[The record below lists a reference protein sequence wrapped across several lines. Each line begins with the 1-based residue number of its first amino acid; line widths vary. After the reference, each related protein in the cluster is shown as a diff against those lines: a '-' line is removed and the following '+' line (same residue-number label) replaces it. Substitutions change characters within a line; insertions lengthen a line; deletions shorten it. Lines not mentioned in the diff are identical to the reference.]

1 MLTGFRHSD
10 IIKQHAMIFHEALPP
25 DHDQG
30 FMDSKGN
37 YVDREKAFIIA
48 RDARQMINQHHPK
61 LLFSEDLY

>member
-1 MLTGFRHSD
+1 
-10 IIKQHAMIFHEALPP
+10 MIFHEALPP